1 MKKNTKI
8 IVAVVVI
15 LLMVIG
21 GCIYGFVLEKN
32 EVGTPSQD
40 NTQTEPVTPSKP
52 EKPDDTQQ
60 ETPAVQPENP
70 NPTGGESAVVYVPD
84 EQSEA
89 LTPVGTNVADDSD
102 QALVDALISAGAL
115 PSGVKVVSSELKDG
129 VLTLDMND
137 AYVEAV
143 RSSGTTGEEMLVY
156 SLVNTFAS
164 ARNAESVML
173 TVDGK
178 PLQSGHAIY
187 DYALT
192 PMEN

>member
-21 GCIYGFVLEKN
+21 GRIYGFVLEKN

-70 NPTGGESAVVYVPD
+70 NPTGGESAVIYVPD
-84 EQSEA
+84 EQSES
-89 LTPVGTNVADDSD
+89 LTPVGTDVADDSD
-102 QALVDALISAGAL
+102 KALVDALIKAGAL
-115 PSGVKVVSSELKDG
+115 PEGAEVVSSSLADG
-129 VLTLDMND
+129 VSHARHERRLCRCGSRFRHGRRGNARLL
-137 AYVEAV
+137 ARQHLRV
-143 RSSGTTGEEMLVY
+143 RAECRKRHADGRRQ
-156 SLVNTFAS
+156 AS
-164 ARNAESVML
+164 PERS
-173 TVDGK
+173 
-178 PLQSGHAIY
+178 
-187 DYALT
+187 
-192 PMEN
+192 

>member
-70 NPTGGESAVVYVPD
+70 NPTGSESAVIYVPD
-84 EQSEA
+84 EQSES
-89 LTPVGTNVADDSD
+89 LTPVGTDVADDSD
-102 QALVDALISAGAL
+102 KSLVDALIKAGAL
-115 PSGVKVVSSELKDG
+115 PEGAEVVSSSLADG

-137 AYVEAV
+137 IYADAV
-143 RSSGTTGEEMLVY
+143 RASGTAGEEMLVY

-173 TVDGK
+173 TVGGK
-178 PLQSGHAIY
+178 PLQSGHNIY

-192 PMEN
+192 PTN

>member
-15 LLMVIG
+15 LLMIIG

-70 NPTGGESAVVYVPD
+70 NPTGGESAVIYVPD
-84 EQSEA
+84 EQSES
-89 LTPVGTNVADDSD
+89 LTPVGTDVADDSD
-102 QALVDALISAGAL
+102 KALVDALIKGRATPGGRGGRFLLARGRRTHARHERRLCRCGSRFRHGRRGNARLLARQYL
-115 PSGVKVVSSELKDG
+115 RVRAECRKRHADG
-129 VLTLDMND
+129 RRQ
-137 AYVEAV
+137 ASPE
-143 RSSGTTGEEMLVY
+143 RS
-156 SLVNTFAS
+156 
-164 ARNAESVML
+164 
-173 TVDGK
+173 
-178 PLQSGHAIY
+178 
-187 DYALT
+187 
-192 PMEN
+192 

>member
-32 EVGTPSQD
+32 KVGTPSQD

-70 NPTGGESAVVYVPD
+70 NPTGGESAVIYVPD
-84 EQSEA
+84 ERSES
-89 LTPVGTNVADDSD
+89 LTPVGTDVADDSD
-102 QALVDALISAGAL
+102 KALVDALIKAGAL
-115 PSGVKVVSSELKDG
+115 PEGAEVISSSLADG

-137 AYVEAV
+137 VYADAV
-143 RSSGTTGEEMLVY
+143 RASGTAGEEMLVY

-173 TVDGK
+173 TVGGK
-178 PLQSGHAIY
+178 PLQSGHNIY

-192 PMEN
+192 PTN